1 MKRRPPERHTTFFN
15 LMDAMAE
22 KGCALCR
29 LVAKAEHDSLDSLLY
44 ENVNDPGARQA
55 MSASR
60 GFCAAHAE
68 LATHMSDAFGI
79 AMLYETLCREAAGRI
94 TGGLTLEAAKPCPIC
109 RAAADAEDRHIGEF
123 CLRMSEPDFR
133 ERFLASE
140 GFCLPHFQKLAA
152 MIRDKAIGQIVGAH
166 EAATLL
172 ALADQLRVFIDK
184 HDHKRPA
191 AFGAEATA
199 WLRALEK
206 FSGKEIDG
214 RSSAR

>member
-29 LVAKAEHDSLDSLLY
+29 LVARAEHDALVALLY
-44 ENVNDPGARQA
+44 ENVNDSGTREA

-60 GFCAAHAE
+60 GFCPAHAE

-79 AMLYETLCREAAGRI
+79 AMLYEALCREAAGRI
-94 TGGLTLEAAKPCPIC
+94 TRVLSLEAPKPCPIC
-109 RAAADAEDRHIGEF
+109 RAAMNAGDRSIAEF

-140 GFCLPHFQKLAA
+140 GFCLPHFQKVAA
-152 MIRDKAIGQIVGAH
+152 VIRDQATGEIVRAH
-166 EAATLL
+166 ESATLL

-184 HDHKRPA
+184 HDYKRPA
-191 AFGAEATA
+191 AFGAEAIA

-206 FSGKEIDG
+206 FSGGKIDPDSNK
-214 RSSAR
+214 R

>member
-1 MKRRPPERHTTFFN
+1 MKRRAPERHSTFFN
-15 LMDAMAE
+15 LSDAMAE

-29 LVAKAEHDSLDSLLY
+29 LVARAEHDALEALLY
-44 ENVNDPGARQA
+44 ENVNDPGTRDA
-55 MSASR
+55 MLASL
-60 GFCAAHAE
+60 GFCPAHAE
-68 LATHMSDAFGI
+68 LATRMSDAFGI
-79 AMLYETLCREAAGRI
+79 AMLYEALCWEAAGRI
-94 TGGLTLEAAKPCPIC
+94 TGALSLGATKPCPIC
-109 RAAADAEDRHIGEF
+109 RAGTDAEERYRAEL

-140 GFCLPHFQKLAA
+140 GFCLPHYQKVAA
-152 MIRDKAIGQIVGAH
+152 MIHDQAIGEIVRAH

-184 HDHKRPA
+184 HGYKKSA
-191 AFGAEATA
+191 AFGAEAIA

-214 RSSAR
+214 KTS